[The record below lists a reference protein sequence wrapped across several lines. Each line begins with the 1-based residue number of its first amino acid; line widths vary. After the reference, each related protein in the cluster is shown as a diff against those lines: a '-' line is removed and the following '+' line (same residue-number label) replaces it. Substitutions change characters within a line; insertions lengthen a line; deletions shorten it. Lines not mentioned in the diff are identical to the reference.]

1 MRVKEG
7 RQLAETINETAGG
20 NREAL
25 NLHDAKARDFN
36 ASQMTAY
43 EGGYS

>member
-7 RQLAETINETAGG
+7 RQLAEITDGTARC

-43 EGGYS
+43 EGGCS